1 MKRLR
6 ILLVPMSAS
15 GLCEICTRAEIT
27 HTCDRCG
34 RLVCEEH
41 FDEETG
47 LCVECAAEVGK
58 TGVGRDNSQSENPD
72 GVDEFRF

>member
-1 MKRLR
+1 
-6 ILLVPMSAS
+6 MSAS

-58 TGVGRDNSQSENPD
+58 TGVGRDESQSENPD